1 MSLHCTPAIDILC
14 LFHAAGKQDLEAAAP
29 AVTGPKTYKAPAFDA
44 PDSENP
50 KKAAP
55 ILESEAEFV
64 RYRRQRTVHIS
75 TPYYIAVLAVYAGS
89 DKLRFGQ
96 Q

>member
-1 MSLHCTPAIDILC
+1 MHLHNLLSLI
-14 LFHAAGKQDLEAAAP
+14 HAAGKQDIAP
-29 AVTGPKTYKAPAFDA
+29 AEAPAGPRTYAAPAFDA

-64 RYRRQRTVHIS
+64 RYRRQRTVQHRS
-75 TPYYIAVLAVYAGS
+75 FIALHHVLLLVGDVGAA
-89 DKLRFGQ
+89 
-96 Q
+96 